1 VEEEAVE
8 PGEDDG
14 VDADSEGEGKESGE
28 DPEWTLPEATEGVA
42 EVAE

>member
-1 VEEEAVE
+1 VEQEAVE

-14 VDADSEGEGKESGE
+14 VDSDSEGEGEERGE
-28 DPEWTLPEATEGVA
+28 DPKWTLPEATEGVT